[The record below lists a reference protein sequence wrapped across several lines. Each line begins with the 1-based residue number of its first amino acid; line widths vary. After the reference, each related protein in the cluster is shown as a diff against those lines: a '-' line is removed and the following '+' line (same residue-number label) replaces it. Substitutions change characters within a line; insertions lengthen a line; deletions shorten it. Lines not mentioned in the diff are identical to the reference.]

1 MSKDKP
7 AKKISMKEFIATA
20 AVDEPSNSSI
30 ADEQITEDI
39 LYSDEQNE
47 KLISYNE
54 NIKNLDELYSNL
66 IPRFDVLVRIYVN
79 PMEVSESG
87 VLKPNTVPVSA
98 PTNAGVHYIGSMDN
112 PYPYSS
118 KAIVI
123 SVPSEVTDL
132 KPGDIVGLA
141 DTPVKGIALG
151 KGDQAV
157 VTIPN
162 KYVHPDEAKKYP
174 IENPLPSDPSDRN
187 YGYLLIK
194 PYDVKVIIQKN
205 N

>member
-7 AKKISMKEFIATA
+7 AKKISMKEFIAQG
-20 AVDEPSNSSI
+20 AVDEPLTSSV
-30 ADEQITEDI
+30 DEEISITDS
-39 LYSDEQNE
+39 LYTDEQNE
-47 KLISYNE
+47 KLVSYNE
-54 NIKNLDELYSNL
+54 NIRNLDELYSNL
-66 IPRFDVLVRIYVN
+66 IPRFDVLVRVFVN

-98 PTNAGVHYIGSMDN
+98 PTNAGIHYIGSMDN

-118 KAIVI
+118 KAVVVA
-123 SVPSEVTDL
+123 VPTEVTDL

-141 DTPVKGIALG
+141 DTPVKGVALG

-174 IENPLPSDPSDRN
+174 IENPLPTDPSDKN

-194 PYDVKVIIQKN
+194 PYDVKVIIQKSN
-205 N
+205 

>member
-141 DTPVKGIALG
+141 DTPVKGVALG